1 MLLPQEEK
9 LQVILLLKEERE
21 AAYYVASKGREVAY
35 EIIRGR
41 RETVPEVTQ
50 AVFGERY
57 VSFGRYYSNLLSN
70 TSIDVDQRKIVS
82 QHQPDIE
89 MNDQCL
95 QGAGIDQEE
104 RINYQ
109 ILRGAGRDQ
118 EEGMNDQC
126 LQDAGID
133 LATKIASSQM
143 EEDNLLVLAHLNKF
157 SSLLK
162 LRRSA
167 AWMYRIIKKT
177 QKLTRNVSE
186 LTELN
191 E

>member
-1 MLLPQEEK
+1 MLRLED
-9 LQVILLLKEERE
+9 
-21 AAYYVASKGREVAY
+21 
-35 EIIRGR
+35 
-41 RETVPEVTQ
+41 
-50 AVFGERY
+50 F
-57 VSFGRYYSNLLSN
+57 SNLLSN
-70 TSIDVDQRKIVS
+70 TSVDVDQRKIVS

-104 RINYQ
+104 RINYK
-109 ILRGAGRDQ
+109 ILRGAGIDQ

-126 LQDAGID
+126 LQGAGID

-143 EEDNLLVLAHLNKF
+143 EEDNLVLAHPNKF

-186 LTELN
+186 LTNEEIELKFVGIVTN
-191 E
+191 KVRIARQKYMTWKLQLIQTRKLIRLNL